1 MAVEITCDDCGN
13 ATLLYNPVEAQEKLD
28 RSENTINRHRRE
40 GWLEGIQIGQAYY
53 YTERQIREGI
63 RLQEEREAERTSK

>member
-1 MAVEITCDDCGN
+1 MAVEITCDGCGN

-53 YTERQIREGI
+53 YT
-63 RLQEEREAERTSK
+63 